1 MKNKEV
7 RMGRPIKGKNPRNK
21 RLSLRISE
29 EEMREIEYCSKEL
42 NKTKIDTVMEGIYL
56 LKKEI
61 D

>member
-1 MKNKEV
+1 MKNKKV
-7 RMGRPIKGKNPRNK
+7 KMGRPIKGDNPRDK

-29 EEMREIEYCSKEL
+29 EEMLDIEYCSKKL

>member
-1 MKNKEV
+1 MKNKKV
-7 RMGRPIKGKNPRNK
+7 KMGRPIKGDYPRDK

-29 EEMREIEYCSKEL
+29 EEMLDIEYCSKKL